1 MLRRFRLNSSCGIR
15 SWCTVS
21 GHFLSVPTES
31 NHERRSGTR
40 IATRVPTRVRT
51 AQGAEV
57 PAHTR
62 DVSANGIFLYSN
74 SKMEQGSEVELVLIL
89 PPELTSGEKCWVCC
103 QATVVR
109 VEDEGTEFGVARS
122 AAWTSFRK
130 SVFSG
135 SDRSLANAI
144 RRQQLATCCAYS
156 VLDPLAKR
164 MPRVAH
170 RKRGT
175 EIEDINL
182 DLVKIGDT
190 ILNSSFFL
198 TTLPGGRSRQR
209 GSWRDGYFGK

>member
-1 MLRRFRLNSSCGIR
+1 VLRRFRLNSSCGIR

-89 PPELTSGEKCWVCC
+89 PPELTSGERCWVCC

-109 VEDEGTEFGVARS
+109 VEDEGAEFGVA
-122 AAWTSFRK
+122 AQ
-130 SVFSG
+130 
-135 SDRSLANAI
+135 I
-144 RRQQLATCCAYS
+144 RRMDIL
-156 VLDPLAKR
+156 P
-164 MPRVAH
+164 
-170 RKRGT
+170 
-175 EIEDINL
+175 EIGI
-182 DLVKIGDT
+182 
-190 ILNSSFFL
+190 
-198 TTLPGGRSRQR
+198 
-209 GSWRDGYFGK
+209 